1 MKPAMNLT
9 PLVDSVTL
17 RSAVLVAL
25 LLIVCGMSA
34 AQEWKPSQPVE
45 FISPSAAGGG
55 SDNVVR
61 AIEQVVRGHRL
72 LEVPLAIV
80 NKPGAGGDIAW
91 KSLNQQ
97 GADGHHISLLT
108 ANLLSNHITGRSTL
122 NHTDL
127 TCIVQLFSEAS
138 GAAVRSDS
146 PIRSGKDLLAKL
158 RADPAGL
165 TIAVGT
171 AFGGSGHVAI
181 ALAAKAAGSDAK
193 KIKAVVFPAFGQAL
207 AAMLGGH
214 IDVVMNPHS
223 SLVPHVQSGKVR
235 AIAVSV
241 PQRVAG
247 VLADVPTFR
256 ESGADVHVEAFRA
269 VVGAKA
275 MTGPQLAYWESV
287 FRRMV
292 ETDEWKQN
300 VHRRGWL
307 DKFATSEG
315 CRSGLR
321 FHYEQARLGL
331 SELGLAKN

>member
-1 MKPAMNLT
+1 MYLSPFVIL
-9 PLVDSVTL
+9 VTL
-17 RSAVLVAL
+17 RSAALVASL
-25 LLIVCGMSA
+25 LVVCGMSA
-34 AQEWKPSQPVE
+34 AQEWKPSQHVE

-61 AIEQVVRGHRL
+61 AIEQVLRAHRL
-72 LEVPLAIV
+72 LEVPLSVV

-97 GADGHHISLLT
+97 GGDGHHISLLT

-122 NHTDL
+122 TYTDL
-127 TCIVQLFSEAS
+127 TCIAQLFSEAS

-146 PIRSGKDLLAKL
+146 PIKSGKDLLARL
-158 RADPAGL
+158 RNDPAGL

-181 ALAAKAAGSDAK
+181 ALATKAAGGDARK
-193 KIKAVVFPAFGQAL
+193 LKAVVFPAFGQAL
-207 AAMLGGH
+207 AAVLGGH

-241 PQRVAG
+241 PQRVGG
-247 VLADVPTFR
+247 VLAEVPTFK
-256 ESGADVHVEAFRA
+256 ELGADVHVEAFRA
-269 VVGAKA
+269 VVAAKA
-275 MTGPQLAYWESV
+275 TTAPQVAYWEGV
-287 FRRMV
+287 FQRMA
-292 ETDEWKQN
+292 ETDDWKQSIQK
-300 VHRRGWL
+300 RGWI
-307 DKFATSEG
+307 DKFATAEG
-315 CRSGLR
+315 CRSGLK

-331 SELGLAKN
+331 GELGLAKN

>member
-1 MKPAMNLT
+1 MLGRYAP
-9 PLVDSVTL
+9 
-17 RSAVLVAL
+17 
-25 LLIVCGMSA
+25 SA
-34 AQEWKPSQPVE
+34 AQEWKPSQHVE

-61 AIEQVVRGHRL
+61 AIEQVMRAHRL
-72 LEVPLAIV
+72 LEVPLSVV

-108 ANLLSNHITGRSTL
+108 ANLLSNHITGRSAL

-127 TCIVQLFSEAS
+127 TCVAQLFSEAS

-146 PIRSGKDLLAKL
+146 PIRSGKELLAKL
-158 RADPAGL
+158 RTDPAGL

-181 ALAAKAAGSDAK
+181 ALAATAVGGDARK
-193 KIKAVVFPAFGQAL
+193 LKAVVYPAFGQAL

-241 PQRVAG
+241 PQRVGG
-247 VLADVPTFR
+247 VLAEVPTFK
-256 ESGADVHVEAFRA
+256 ELGADVHVEAFRA

-275 MTGPQLAYWESV
+275 MTAPQVAYWEGV
-287 FRRMV
+287 FQRMAD
-292 ETDEWKQN
+292 TDEWKQN
-300 VHRRGWL
+300 IQKRGWI
-307 DKFATSEG
+307 DKFATAEG
-315 CRSGLR
+315 CRNGLR